1 MTTLL
6 VGVHALL
13 LGSLGL
19 LLRVESCA
27 IGLDLGLAS
36 LQVSLLSGGAI
47 LVRLLSQF
55 LSTASILL
63 ALTLLLGT
71 LPLRSG
77 HGQECDQQKQEQ
89 HPHHDGD
96 DGACR
101 Y

>member
-47 LVRLLSQF
+47 LLRLLSQF

-71 LPLRSG
+71 LPLRSS